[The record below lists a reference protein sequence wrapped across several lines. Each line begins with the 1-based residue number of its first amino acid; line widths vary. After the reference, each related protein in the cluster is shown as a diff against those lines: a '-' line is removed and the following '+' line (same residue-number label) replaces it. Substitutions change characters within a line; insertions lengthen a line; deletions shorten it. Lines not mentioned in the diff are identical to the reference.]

1 MALRAAARRDV
12 TEPDARAG
20 RAERV
25 QHAKALWEG
34 RAAGYTVLV
43 TARDPNARVR
53 EIESYRED
61 VVWAIERL
69 QREEDGSVVAIL
81 QRIPVPV
88 GQLAEHARNHCTAP
102 VGTQFPVP

>member
-1 MALRAAARRDV
+1 MALRAAARHDV

-25 QHAKALWEG
+25 QYAKAL
-34 RAAGYTVLV
+34 GYTVLV

-61 VVWAIERL
+61 VV
-69 QREEDGSVVAIL
+69 
-81 QRIPVPV
+81 
-88 GQLAEHARNHCTAP
+88 
-102 VGTQFPVP
+102 